1 MMKELNYKNIPYLPT
16 ELVDI
21 IVDYGDYEKY
31 CKPQHY
37 EQLKGV
43 INDIGDMSSFQCID
57 KNLLSCC
64 IARQCWGVNS
74 HMLHN
79 FEWDHSQEDNYEDN
93 YDDDYDDDYDE
104 YH

>member
-1 MMKELNYKNIPYLPT
+1 MMKELNYKNIPYLPI

-74 HMLHN
+74 HMLNSLRNSHIIH
-79 FEWDHSQEDNYEDN
+79 FR
-93 YDDDYDDDYDE
+93 
-104 YH
+104 

>member
-1 MMKELNYKNIPYLPT
+1 MYFIILNITKMIKKINYKNIPYLPT

-37 EQLKGV
+37 EQLKKV

-57 KNLLSCC
+57 EILLSCC
-64 IARQCWGVNS
+64 IARQCWGTREILEP
-74 HMLHN
+74 H
-79 FEWDHSQEDNYEDN
+79 
-93 YDDDYDDDYDE
+93 YDE
-104 YH
+104 ESD

>member
-1 MMKELNYKNIPYLPT
+1 MMKELNYKNIPYLPI

-21 IVDYGDYEKY
+21 IVDYGDYEMY

-57 KNLLSCC
+57 ENLLSCC
-64 IARQCWGVNS
+64 IARQCWGIHCQSLYNDLS
-74 HMLHN
+74 
-79 FEWDHSQEDNYEDN
+79 DGGS
-93 YDDDYDDDYDE
+93 DDALSD
-104 YH
+104 